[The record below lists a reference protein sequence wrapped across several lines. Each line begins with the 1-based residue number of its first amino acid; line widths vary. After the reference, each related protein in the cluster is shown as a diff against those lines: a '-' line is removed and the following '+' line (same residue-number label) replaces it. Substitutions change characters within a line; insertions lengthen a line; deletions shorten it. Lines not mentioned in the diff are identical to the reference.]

1 MTVTTQSP
9 FFSIFDLDSNAC
21 NVFRFGF
28 VAYEKF
34 AMFLDF
40 GNPLKC
46 HQFEKTSFRI
56 WNMELKPKF
65 ELLRCSIL
73 ESQLLQ
79 LVF

>member
-1 MTVTTQSP
+1 
-9 FFSIFDLDSNAC
+9 
-21 NVFRFGF
+21 
-28 VAYEKF
+28 
-34 AMFLDF
+34 
-40 GNPLKC
+40 LKC